1 MSPSLSPDYRRK
13 WVELQLQY
21 LLEHE
26 VRSYDI
32 WLIFL
37 SLTES
42 RLHSTHRV
50 NLSYVKTW
58 SCTWKCHSHVFNV
71 PNTRNI
77 TDFPRCNQRSRLPSG
92 NLHVLINAAQYDYE
106 FSGNFVFTLVCPL
119 LVRCEP
125 PWRRGTGIF
134 RSAMFN
140 VHVGKDEQWTYVCVN
155 RVRRSQSGGLLK
167 GHPRRKSRHTL
178 C

>member
-1 MSPSLSPDYRRK
+1 MMSPSLSPDYRRK

-119 LVRCEP
+119 LFVVSL
-125 PWRRGTGIF
+125 RGGVEQVFSVQLCSISMLE
-134 RSAMFN
+134 RMSNGLMFA
-140 VHVGKDEQWTYVCVN
+140 
-155 RVRRSQSGGLLK
+155 
-167 GHPRRKSRHTL
+167 
-178 C
+178 